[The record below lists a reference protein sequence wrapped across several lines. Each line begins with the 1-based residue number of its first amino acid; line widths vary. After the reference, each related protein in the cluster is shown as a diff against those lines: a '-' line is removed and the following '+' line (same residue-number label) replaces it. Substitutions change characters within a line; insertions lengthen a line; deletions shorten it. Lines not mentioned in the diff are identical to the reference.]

1 MTWDA
6 YHRRDEVLRAVIT
19 EADAR
24 ADGTLPTDVPGVAEC
39 FPEETAL
46 IGALQLRWHTRLAGM
61 IDSTLMDEPTD
72 LESAV
77 MTAWRR
83 TAGDL
88 PGIRAILDR
97 YADEPTSEPVHAAIS
112 RAQRKDRALMAA
124 MAGRASPQ
132 DPRAAGIGRDIE
144 LRARAAY
151 RPTNSG
157 GRHRREQ
164 ETGAPSVLRRLKA
177 HLPA

>member
-6 YHRRDEVLRAVIT
+6 YHRRDEVLRAVIH
-19 EADAR
+19 EADVR
-24 ADGTLPTDVPGVAEC
+24 VDGTLPTDVPGVAEC

-61 IDSTLMDEPTD
+61 IDRTLMDGPTD

-83 TAGDL
+83 TAADL
-88 PGIRAILDR
+88 PGVRAILDR
-97 YADEPTSEPVHAAIS
+97 YADEPTSESMRSATT
-112 RAQRKDRALMAA
+112 RAQRKDRTLLAA
-124 MAGRASPQ
+124 MAGRSSPQ
-132 DPRAAGIGRDIE
+132 DPRAAEIGRDLE
-144 LRARAAY
+144 QRARAAY
-151 RPTNSG
+151 RPTSSV

-164 ETGAPSVLRRLKA
+164 ETGASSLLGRLKA